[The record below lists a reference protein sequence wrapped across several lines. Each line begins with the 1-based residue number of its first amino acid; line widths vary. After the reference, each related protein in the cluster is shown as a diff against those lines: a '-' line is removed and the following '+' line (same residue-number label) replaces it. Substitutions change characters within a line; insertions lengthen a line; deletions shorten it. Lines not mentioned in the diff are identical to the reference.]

1 LGEALEETRTG
12 AIAPADRD
20 DPDGRFVRG
29 DAVGFVDGEVIAWG
43 GAGSTLAATIGTL
56 SDGAEIVTIVEGE
69 GAPIP
74 IAEVTGFVP
83 GSIEA
88 EAHRGG
94 QPIWWWLLASQ

>member
-1 LGEALEETRTG
+1 M
-12 AIAPADRD
+12 
-20 DPDGRFVRG
+20 RG

-43 GAGSTLAATIGTL
+43 GAGSALAATIGAL
-56 SDGAEIVTIVEGE
+56 SDGAEIVTIVEGQ

-83 GSIEA
+83 DSIEA